1 MIKILSFTQYKETYI
16 DRQPNI
22 HSDSDWDFFVALET
36 NPKLEMNPKLETN
49 TKLETNSKDIYSK
62 DIYPIDINPI
72 DINPIYNNPIDIKPY
87 ICDYLTNAT
96 LVCFVLFMLF

>member
-22 HSDSDWDFFVALET
+22 HFDSDWDFFVALET
-36 NPKLEMNPKLETN
+36 NPKLEMNPKLETETN
-49 TKLETNSKDIYSK
+49 IKLETET
-62 DIYPIDINPI
+62 
-72 DINPIYNNPIDIKPY
+72 IDIKPY

>member
-36 NPKLEMNPKLETN
+36 NPKLETN
-49 TKLETNSKDIYSK
+49 TKLETETNTKETET
-62 DIYPIDINPI
+62 IDTKSIET
-72 DINPIYNNPIDIKPY
+72 IDIKPY

>member
-36 NPKLEMNPKLETN
+36 NQIETN
-49 TKLETNSKDIYSK
+49 QIETNQIETNQ
-62 DIYPIDINPI
+62 IEINT
-72 DINPIYNNPIDIKPY
+72 IDIKSNIY
-87 ICDYLTNAT
+87 DYLTNAT
-96 LVCFVLFMLF
+96 FVCFVLFMLF

>member
-36 NPKLEMNPKLETN
+36 NQNQIETN
-49 TKLETNSKDIYSK
+49 QKITNQV
-62 DIYPIDINPI
+62 
-72 DINPIYNNPIDIKPY
+72 DIKPY

>member
-22 HSDSDWDFFVALET
+22 HSDSDWDFFVALEII
-36 NPKLEMNPKLETN
+36 PKSET
-49 TKLETNSKDIYSK
+49 ETDINQT
-62 DIYPIDINPI
+62 DINQIDINQIKPI
-72 DINPIYNNPIDIKPY
+72 NITPY

-96 LVCFVLFMLF
+96 LVCFILFMLF

>member
-36 NPKLEMNPKLETN
+36 NPNQIETN
-49 TKLETNSKDIYSK
+49 QTDQ
-62 DIYPIDINPI
+62 
-72 DINPIYNNPIDIKPY
+72 IYNNQIDIKPY
-87 ICDYLTNAT
+87 IYDYLINAT
-96 LVCFVLFMLF
+96 LFWFVLFMLF

>member
-36 NPKLEMNPKLETN
+36 NPNQIETN
-49 TKLETNSKDIYSK
+49 QTDQ
-62 DIYPIDINPI
+62 ID
-72 DINPIYNNPIDIKPY
+72 NNQIKSIDIKPY

-96 LVCFVLFMLF
+96 FVCFVLFILF

>member
-36 NPKLEMNPKLETN
+36 NQIETN
-49 TKLETNSKDIYSK
+49 Q
-62 DIYPIDINPI
+62 IDINT
-72 DINPIYNNPIDIKPY
+72 IDIKPY

-96 LVCFVLFMLF
+96 FVCFVLFMLF

>member
-36 NPKLEMNPKLETN
+36 NPKLEMNPKLET
-49 TKLETNSKDIYSK
+49 ETNIKTET
-62 DIYPIDINPI
+62 IDIN
-72 DINPIYNNPIDIKPY
+72 PY
-87 ICDYLTNAT
+87 ICDYLINAT
-96 LVCFVLFMLF
+96 LACFVLFILF

>member
-36 NPKLEMNPKLETN
+36 NPKLEMNPKLET
-49 TKLETNSKDIYSK
+49 ETNIKTET
-62 DIYPIDINPI
+62 IDIN
-72 DINPIYNNPIDIKPY
+72 PY

>member
-36 NPKLEMNPKLETN
+36 NPKETN
-49 TKLETNSKDIYSK
+49 TKTET
-62 DIYPIDINPI
+62 IDINPL
-72 DINPIYNNPIDIKPY
+72 DINPICNNPINIKPY
-87 ICDYLTNAT
+87 IYDYLINAT

>member
-36 NPKLEMNPKLETN
+36 NQNQIETN
-49 TKLETNSKDIYSK
+49 QNQIEPNQNQIETNQ
-62 DIYPIDINPI
+62 NQ
-72 DINPIYNNPIDIKPY
+72 IDIKPY

-96 LVCFVLFMLF
+96 FVCFVLFMLF